1 MIFKFSPLLSSC
13 ITSLCK
19 RVGGLFKQAL
29 NFLVRKEI
37 FPAGQQTPPAAFV
50 EEFYAGN
57 EKTQKYNVAFIS
69 KELLF
74 HSNKDWLTQR
84 TKYEL
89 HFFNF

>member
-37 FPAGQQTPPAAFV
+37 FPAGQQTHQLHLLKNFML
-50 EEFYAGN
+50 EMRKHKNTMWLSFLKN
-57 EKTQKYNVAFIS
+57 FCFI
-69 KELLF
+69 
-74 HSNKDWLTQR
+74 LT
-84 TKYEL
+84 KIG
-89 HFFNF
+89 